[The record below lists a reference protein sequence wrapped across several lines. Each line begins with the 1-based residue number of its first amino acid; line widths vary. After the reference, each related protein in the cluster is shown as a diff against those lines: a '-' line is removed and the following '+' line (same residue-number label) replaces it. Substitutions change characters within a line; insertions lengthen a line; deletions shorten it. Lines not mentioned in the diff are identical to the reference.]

1 MKITLG
7 GRYTID
13 EFADAVDRV
22 LQTFRYNG
30 VEELFAA
37 NLYVNLHRERRAVHL
52 VDDAGLVIEHLKF
65 DGPHERP
72 FKVLTHNT
80 NIISATKSTLKKP
93 RTSGGDDPDGFK

>member
-7 GRYTID
+7 GRYAIG

-22 LQTFRYNG
+22 VQTLRYKG

-37 NLYVNLHRERRAVHL
+37 NIFVNLHRDRHLMNL
-52 VDDAGLVIEHLKF
+52 VDAVGSVIDHLKF
-65 DGPHERP
+65 DGPHERS

-80 NIISATKSTLKKP
+80 STITATHSPLKQP
-93 RTSGGDDPDGFK
+93 PDTRGDDSEGVR

>member
-1 MKITLG
+1 MKISLG

-37 NLYVNLHRERRAVHL
+37 NLYVNLHRERRSMHL

-65 DGPHERP
+65 DGPHERS
-72 FKVLTHNT
+72 FKVLTHST
-80 NIISATKSTLKKP
+80 NIISATQSTMKKP
-93 RTSGGDDPDGFK
+93 FDPGGDEPDGCK